1 MNTEA
6 EIRDLQRRV
15 MLLEG
20 GNTPIQS
27 QLTEQIERVIVSVG
41 ASSTTLNTNLSGELK
56 QLEQRINAKINK
68 LLDYLESWIS
78 VGNMNMDDIRE
89 QIPLSETE
97 SGVNISELRTDMS
110 LLRVDINTIALKF
123 ANLVDYLENWVG
135 AGNLN
140 MGDIKDAIEGNEE
153 I

>member
-1 MNTEA
+1 MEA
-6 EIRDLQRRV
+6 QIQDLQRRV

-27 QLTEQIERVIVSVG
+27 QLTEQIERVITSVG
-41 ASSTTLNTNLSGELK
+41 STSTALNTNISGELRE
-56 QLEQRINAKINK
+56 LEGRINAKINK

-89 QIPLSETE
+89 QIPLGDSGTD
-97 SGVNISELRTDMS
+97 SGVSISELRTDMS
-110 LLRVDINTIALKF
+110 LLRIDINTIALKF

-140 MGDIKDAIEGNEE
+140 MSNIKDAIEDNTEN
-153 I
+153 